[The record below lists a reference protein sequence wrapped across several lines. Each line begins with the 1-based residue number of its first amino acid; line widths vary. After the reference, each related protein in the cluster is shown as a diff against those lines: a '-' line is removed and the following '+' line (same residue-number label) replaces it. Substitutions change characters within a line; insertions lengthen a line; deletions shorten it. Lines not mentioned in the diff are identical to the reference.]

1 MTKTKDLTGFDNA
14 IESGSLESLV
24 QFFKDL
30 SQDERSIYSP
40 AAKRQYKRCRW
51 GMDVPPVDERVKA
64 NIVVALIVACD
75 KKEWDEIDWRF
86 AFFNNNMIRALQEL
100 LPPNVPGLANAIL
113 KSPEFFVPVRE
124 MVRLQICEKPDS
136 EDFSIAIIAA
146 PRMVFADFKN
156 RPTSFSD
163 WIDKNMDIIEEDVW
177 RIFQHEGNQEFSL
190 SSQDKYFQ
198 SGDNWMTVLHR
209 LSEEGKISRK
219 RLLEESLN
227 ALGRGFIQFRSAWFS
242 AFHDSLKPTLEER
255 VLLTQKYLLLL
266 GSPIGPSVAFAI
278 NNLKVLDK
286 ADKLDP
292 DALISNINPCMVAK
306 QKAVVLSALALLE
319 RAVQRNASLSKTASQ
334 LAIEG
339 LLHESPEVQT
349 KVIAFIS
356 RYGDKQNS
364 ELSSKIVSYFDAVS
378 PSVKDELKPWIEA
391 ESENLT
397 ELELE
402 NYQYKN
408 YYCEGWPFAQ
418 CGRIAP
424 VEDEEE
430 LLQLAGYCMENPLA
444 AMELERLMDGVS
456 RLEASSEKF
465 QHSGLP
471 LVMRAERLIKN
482 LRQRST
488 SLQFIVAKFVC
499 TWLHG
504 PVEIE
509 EFEQSHLA
517 PSLRILDKRMDEI
530 LERREQKKFLP
541 LLSFPTHENGWIDMQ
556 VLESRKNLWRQHK
569 VPFAKVDEEVAQ
581 LRIPVV
587 PELESKVYAEDV
599 KINGVQV
606 MDRLERP
613 EIGPNLVLTIASYR
627 ERIMHRT
634 IGAIVI
640 YINFNLAE
648 SREYRHYMQLLTHSG
663 APLTYKAHELMNI
676 GLIAPDVQCNGFAR
690 DAMICAIDE
699 CRLEPDYMGKRVG
712 VFLKSDKSKP
722 KRLVLSLQEVAR
734 VSPLHMDAVRQ
745 VLERALQGSTENIH
759 RDLPALL
766 EFYKEVLVACRKRIE
781 SEETKTFLR
790 SIKTGGKTAKLVKEL
805 IV

>member
-1 MTKTKDLTGFDNA
+1 MNITKDLTGFDNA
-14 IESGSLESLV
+14 IESGSLETLV
-24 QFFKDL
+24 RFFKDL

-40 AAKRQYKRCRW
+40 AARRQYKRCRW
-51 GMDVPPVDERVKA
+51 GMDVPHLDDRVKA

-75 KKEWDEIDWRF
+75 KKEWGEIDWRF

-100 LPPNVPGLANAIL
+100 LPPSVPDLANAIL

-124 MVRLQICEKPDS
+124 MVQLGICEKPDS

-156 RPTSFSD
+156 RPSSFSD
-163 WIDKNMDIIEEDVW
+163 WIDENLDILEEDVW

-190 SSQDKYFQ
+190 SSQGKYFQ

-209 LSEEGKISRK
+209 LAAEEKISRK

-242 AFHDSLKPTLEER
+242 AFHDSLKPSVEER
-255 VLLTQKYLLLL
+255 VEFTQKYLQLL
-266 GSPIGPSVAFAI
+266 GSPIGPTVAFAI

-292 DALISNINPCMVAK
+292 DALIGNINPCMVAK
-306 QKAVVLSALALLE
+306 QKAVVMSALALLE
-319 RAVQRNASLSKTASQ
+319 SAVKKNENLSETASII
-334 LAIEG
+334 AIEG

-349 KVIAFIS
+349 KVIAFIF

-364 ELSSKIVSYFDAVS
+364 ELSSKIESYFDAVS
-378 PSVKDELKPWIEA
+378 PSVKDKLKPWIET
-391 ESENLT
+391 ESENSFET
-397 ELELE
+397 ELES
-402 NYQYKN
+402 YQYKN
-408 YYCEGWPFAQ
+408 YFCEGWPFAQ

-424 VEDEEE
+424 VENEDE
-430 LLQLAGYCMENPLA
+430 LLRLAGYCMENPLA

-465 QHSGLP
+465 KNDGQA
-471 LVMRAERLIKN
+471 LVKRAEKLFRL
-482 LRQRST
+482 LADEQT
-488 SLQFIVAKFVC
+488 SLRLVIAKFIIV
-499 TWLHG
+499 WLS
-504 PVEIE
+504 
-509 EFEQSHLA
+509 QSAQVKDFVRRFHA
-517 PSLRILDKRMDEI
+517 PSLQILDKRIEEI

-541 LLSFPTHENGWIDMQ
+541 LLSFPTHENGWIDKQ
-556 VLESRKNLWRQHK
+556 VLESRKSLWRQHK

-587 PELESKVYAEDV
+587 PKLDSKVYTEDV
-599 KINGVQV
+599 KIDGIGV

-648 SREYRHYMQLLTHSG
+648 SREYRHYMEMLTHSG

-676 GLIAPDVQCNGFAR
+676 GLIAPDVQCNGIAR
-690 DAMICAIDE
+690 DAMIRAIDE
-699 CRLEPDYMGKRVG
+699 YRLEPDYLGNRVG
-712 VFLKSDKSKP
+712 VFLKSDKAKP

-766 EFYKEVLVACRKRIE
+766 EFYKEVLVACQKRIE
-781 SEETKTFLR
+781 SDETKTFLR